1 MQAVRACL
9 VEKARNEAIADGCER
24 NQHDESE
31 NFFHWELSAVPA
43 SAIVGILRLRLSGN
57 NLLVGE
63 QVEEHEDASA

>member
-43 SAIVGILRLRLSGN
+43 RAFMGILRLRLKGN

-63 QVEEHEDASA
+63 QVVDDEGDSA